1 MHPCTGRAAA
11 PADPPLSHC
20 FIRRPGS
27 AAGASRP
34 GPEVEEVVVTHYGIR
49 NSAFAQNYPVASTF
63 NLRGLG
69 EYSTFSVR
77 DGVSNLFDIRPQS
90 FAIIGGFESR
100 RSVPW
105 GRQVWVS
112 LDWAP
117 GA

>member
-1 MHPCTGRAAA
+1 M
-11 PADPPLSHC
+11 
-20 FIRRPGS
+20 
-27 AAGASRP
+27 
-34 GPEVEEVVVTHYGIR
+34 EVVVVTDSFIR
-49 NSAFAQNYPVASTF
+49 NIAFAQNSPVATTF

-69 EYSTFSVR
+69 EYSAFSI
-77 DGVSNLFDIRPQS
+77 GYEVSNLFDIRPQR

-100 RSVPW
+100 LSVPW